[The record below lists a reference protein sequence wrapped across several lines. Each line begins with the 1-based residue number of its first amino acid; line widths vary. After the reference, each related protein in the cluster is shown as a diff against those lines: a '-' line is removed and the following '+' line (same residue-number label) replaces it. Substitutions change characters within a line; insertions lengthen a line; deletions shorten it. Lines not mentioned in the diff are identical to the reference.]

1 MPYVLV
7 NYKYLFPKMLK
18 NNPFFL
24 VGVNFQK
31 IQTNTQL
38 LLKIAFLSLA
48 EAEILIK
55 ESKCHM
61 Y

>member
-7 NYKYLFPKMLK
+7 NYTYLFPNMLK

-31 IQTNTQL
+31 NVQNSRFFI
-38 LLKIAFLSLA
+38 FEFS
-48 EAEILIK
+48 
-55 ESKCHM
+55 M
-61 Y
+61 YFWNIS